1 MKNAGFIFWKS
12 IFVDFMIFKIYT
24 FNYKM
29 KLKRFLKDDLHNVEE

>member
-12 IFVDFMIFKIYT
+12 IFVDFMNLKIYT

-29 KLKRFLKDDLHNVEE
+29 KT